1 VPKHWGIFNM
11 LPTDPKYENQIDCW
25 KEQIKNHFNQI
36 TLSAEKK
43 RSLEHML
50 LNASSQRKVQK
61 FKYNFVEKIK
71 SGYVK
76 NQRIIYSHIA
86 TASLAA
92 ILTFG
97 FINLFEINNHDFIAE
112 MVYSMQDASAMPPDF
127 DLVGDS
133 NALPQLSIDSLPNQ
147 SFEPVI
153 PKQLAQSYSAY
164 EGRFFLYKGQ
174 QGVSITMEPNQ
185 SILKSASKVPQSQQA
200 VLYIVK
206 LTQKNEGSFP
216 KQKVLK
222 RIQSS
227 SSKVKRIYAW
237 RDGAYGYAMVQQQG
251 LADSSNSGFAD
262 NVLSSEDQLILN
274 SN

>member
-1 VPKHWGIFNM
+1 M
-11 LPTDPKYENQIDCW
+11 LPTEPKYENSKDCW
-25 KEQIKNHFNQI
+25 KEQIKSHFNQI
-36 TLSAEKK
+36 SLSSEKR

-50 LNASSQRKVQK
+50 LNISSKKENAYFQYLKS
-61 FKYNFVEKIK
+61 NFIEKIK
-71 SGYVK
+71 NIYVK
-76 NQRIIYSHIA
+76 NQRMIYSHIA
-86 TASLAA
+86 TASLTA
-92 ILTFG
+92 IVTFG
-97 FINLFEINNHDFIAE
+97 LINLFEVNNHDFIAE
-112 MVYSMQDASAMPPDF
+112 MVSSMQDANAMPPDF

-133 NALPQLSIDSLPNQ
+133 NALPQLSMDSLPNQ

-185 SILKSASKVPQSQQA
+185 SVIKSASKVAQTHPA

-222 RIQSS
+222 KIQSS
-227 SSKVKRIYAW
+227 SSKVKRVYVW

-251 LADSSNSGFAD
+251 ILDNPSSNHSD
-262 NVLSSEDQLILN
+262 NVLFTDEQLNVN

>member
-1 VPKHWGIFNM
+1 M
-11 LPTDPKYENQIDCW
+11 LPTDPKYENSKDCW
-25 KEQIKNHFNQI
+25 KEQVKSHFNQI
-36 TLSAEKK
+36 TLSADKK
-43 RSLEHML
+43 RSLEHLL
-50 LNASSQRKVQK
+50 LNASTKQETQYYQK
-61 FKYNFVEKIK
+61 FKTNIIEKIK
-71 SGYVK
+71 SVCVK
-76 NQRIIYSHIA
+76 NQRIIYSHLA

-92 ILTFG
+92 IVTFS
-97 FINLFEINNHDFIAE
+97 FVNLFEINNHDFISE
-112 MVYSMQDASAMPPDF
+112 MVSSMQDASAMPPDF

-133 NALPQLSIDSLPNQ
+133 TALPQLSMDSLPNQ

-153 PKQLAQSYSAY
+153 PKQLAQNYSAY

-185 SILKSASKVPQSQQA
+185 AFVKSASKVPLTHPA

-216 KQKVLK
+216 KQKILK

-227 SSKVKRIYAW
+227 SSKVKRVYAW
-237 RDGAYGYAMVQQQG
+237 RDGAYGYAMVQQQQG
-251 LADSSNSGFAD
+251 IPDSPTSSFAD
-262 NVLSSEDQLILN
+262 NVLSTEEPLNLN

>member
-1 VPKHWGIFNM
+1 M
-11 LPTDPKYENQIDCW
+11 LPTDPKHENSKNCW
-25 KEQIKNHFNQI
+25 KEQVKSHFNQI
-36 TLSAEKK
+36 SLSAEKK
-43 RSLEHML
+43 RALEHML
-50 LNASSQRKVQK
+50 LNTSPHRET
-61 FKYNFVEKIK
+61 KYFQNVRYNYIEKIK
-71 SGYVK
+71 GVFVK
-76 NQRIIYSHIA
+76 NQRSIYSHIA
-86 TASLAA
+86 TASLAV
-92 ILTFG
+92 IVTFG

-112 MVYSMQDASAMPPDF
+112 MVSSMQDASAMPPDF

-133 NALPQLSIDSLPNQ
+133 NALPQLSMDSLPNQ

-153 PKQLAQSYSAY
+153 PKQVTQSYSAY

-185 SILKSASKVPQSQQA
+185 SIIKFASKKPQTNPA

-227 SSKVKRIYAW
+227 SSKVKRVYAW

-251 LADSSNSGFAD
+251 FPDNSNFAD
-262 NVLSSEDQLILN
+262 NVLSNDDQLNLN
-274 SN
+274 

>member
-1 VPKHWGIFNM
+1 M
-11 LPTDPKYENQIDCW
+11 LPTDPKFENSKDCW
-25 KEQIKNHFNQI
+25 KEQVKNHFNQI
-36 TLSAEKK
+36 SLSVEKK

-50 LNASSQRKVQK
+50 LKASTKQETQYFHN
-61 FKYNFVEKIK
+61 FKINIIGKIK
-71 SGYVK
+71 STYVK

-92 ILTFG
+92 VVTFG

-112 MVYSMQDASAMPPDF
+112 MVSSMQDANAMPPDF

-133 NALPQLSIDSLPNQ
+133 NALPQLSMDSLPNQ

-153 PKQLAQSYSAY
+153 PKQLSQSYSAY

-185 SILKSASKVPQSQQA
+185 SIVKSASKVPQTHPA

-227 SSKVKRIYAW
+227 SSKVKRVYAW

-251 LADSSNSGFAD
+251 IPDSPSSNFVD
-262 NVLSSEDQLILN
+262 NVLSTDDPLNVN